1 MRRTKII
8 CTIGPASLEKVAE
21 LRAAGMDIARINTAY
36 TRKTKLKERV
46 PLMIDV
52 RSVREL
58 ERLDIDRKSLV
69 ALSFVRNSDF
79 LRSAREVTSC
89 PLVAKIETK
98 DAVFNLKEI
107 VKEADYIMIAR
118 GDLGKAFG
126 IEFIPILQAK
136 IIEVCKEYETP
147 FIIATELLKS
157 MVDNEIPTRAEAND
171 VFYAVKNGAFG
182 VLLAEETAIGRHPI
196 KVVSWLRRII
206 EVSEAFLGPP
216 GFEPGFPAPE
226 AGVLTKLDYGPNISL
241 GKANQ

>member
-8 CTIGPASLEKVAE
+8 CTIGPASIERIPE
-21 LRAAGMDIARINTAY
+21 LKAAGMDIARINTAY
-36 TRKTKLKERV
+36 TRETKLKDRV

-69 ALSFVRNSDF
+69 ALSFVRSPDF
-79 LRSAREVTSC
+79 LRAAREVTSC

-98 DAVFNLKEI
+98 DAVHNLREI

-118 GDLGKAFG
+118 GDLGKTFG
-126 IEFIPILQAK
+126 IEFVPVLQAK

-157 MVDNEIPTRAEAND
+157 LVENEVPTRAEAND
-171 VFYAVKNGAFG
+171 VFHAVKSGAHG
-182 VLLAEETAIGRHPI
+182 VLLAEETAIGKHPV
-196 KVVSWLRRII
+196 KAVLWLRKII

-226 AGVLTKLDYGPNISL
+226 AGVLTKLDYGPNTSL
-241 GKANQ
+241 KGANQ